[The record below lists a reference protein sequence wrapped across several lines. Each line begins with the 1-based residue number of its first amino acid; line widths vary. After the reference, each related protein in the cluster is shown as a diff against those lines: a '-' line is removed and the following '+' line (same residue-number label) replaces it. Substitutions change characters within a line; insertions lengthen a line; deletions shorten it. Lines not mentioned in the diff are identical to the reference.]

1 DCPYF
6 FTADGRRAVRGF
18 GPGKARLDQLS
29 GVVSWRLHDLRRVGR
44 SLLSRIGISNDVAEM
59 CLGHTLPTI
68 RKTYDWNA
76 HYPEKKHA
84 VEALAAEIER
94 IVHPPE
100 GNVVKGLRAEPMT
113 RIRRPTRKRR
123 EVTPPTQTLQPSLF
137 INENKFF
144 PPLVQQVPT
153 KERMLGGNVTGA
165 ELKHVL
171 EANAKALRHGGK
183 PTTLGYGTDW
193 ATIQE
198 RAAKRLRVKSE
209 QLKAHERDR
218 PAEKDRRRRKWNAM
232 DAAIRKDEPDLTKRD
247 RAKKI
252 AARLGGSW
260 RVIE

>member
-1 DCPYF
+1 M
-6 FTADGRRAVRGF
+6 
-18 GPGKARLDQLS
+18 L
-29 GVVSWRLHDLRRVGR
+29 
-44 SLLSRIGISNDVAEM
+44 RIGRPLPNISARDRVSIGIFE
-59 CLGHTLPTI
+59 
-68 RKTYDWNA
+68 
-76 HYPEKKHA
+76 
-84 VEALAAEIER
+84 
-94 IVHPPE
+94 
-100 GNVVKGLRAEPMT
+100 
-113 RIRRPTRKRR
+113 RRPPLLPGWRR
-123 EVTPPTQTLQPSLF
+123 EVTPPTHVVRPPF
-137 INENKFF
+137 FVNKSVIYT
-144 PPLVQQVPT
+144 PLTQQVPT

-232 DAAIRKDEPDLTKRD
+232 DAAMRKDEPDLTKRD
-247 RAKKI
+247 SAKKI

-260 RVIE
+260 RVIERHIRK